1 MGTLPPSSAMV
12 WSTFRATS
20 WYALSVSSACV
31 AQKNRAAR
39 SVTPMKMMRAPAAL
53 SAAQGRPV
61 LWQSLALMDRR
72 FGQGGSRRSAT
83 GECPRSVPSSLSS
96 GAPCRQYAQNA
107 HRYVVPIFR
116 KLSWL
121 LRLAVPAMLHS
132 RERGQARSQAR
143 TPPRFHNAAIV
154 RMCAQTRSLF
164 ASFPF
169 FFPVSFAFVSYLPVL
184 PWQCFSGR
192 EAGSCPVCFVMS
204 QAPSD

>member
-1 MGTLPPSSAMV
+1 
-12 WSTFRATS
+12 
-20 WYALSVSSACV
+20 
-31 AQKNRAAR
+31 
-39 SVTPMKMMRAPAAL
+39 MRAPAAL

-72 FGQGGSRRSAT
+72 FGQGGIRRSAT

-192 EAGSCPVCFVMS
+192 EAGSCPVSLCHRRLQTRQAGAKPQAEVEEKIRNRNRHALFQAHIFVVAS
-204 QAPSD
+204 GVRE